1 MLQAV
6 AAAELVADKLPF
18 TPSRTKA
25 ISLIARAASGGI
37 VGAALSPRL
46 RAAGAAVG
54 AAAALVATFGLHRL
68 RSGLTTRLRVP
79 NLLAGAI
86 EDALVIGLGSK
97 LASRVARSAKSAGAE
112 RYCERS
118 TTNRASG
125 IVPNA

>member
-25 ISLIARAASGGI
+25 ISLIARAASGVI

-97 LASRVARSAKSAGAE
+97 LASRVA
-112 RYCERS
+112 
-118 TTNRASG
+118 
-125 IVPNA
+125 